1 VPTLHVT
8 GLKKSYGAHV
18 VYDGVSFRL
27 PPGERLALIGRNGTG
42 KTTLLRTIIGEIDA
56 DAGDVGTP
64 KSYRIAL
71 HDQRPPIAGAHTLG
85 SYVGEGLADVH
96 AAEDRLRELERRMAE
111 GDHSD
116 DVLRAYAHAQSEL
129 EAVGGYAWRAR
140 FEEILR
146 GLSFTLEDADRP
158 LGSFSGGELTRASLA
173 RVLAAQP
180 DLLLLDEPTN
190 HLDLRALE
198 WLEDQLTALDCSILL
213 VSHDRW
219 FLERVATGVLEL
231 EFGRSKHYAMG
242 YSSYRRE
249 KAMALANQ
257 ADAFERQQAEIE
269 RLQRFVDKF
278 RAGTRSRQAQ
288 SKVKQMNRMQRV
300 EAPRRD
306 RSLAFG
312 FSKVERSSRIVIEAE
327 KLTLRAGDKP
337 LLDDAGLVVERG
349 QRVAVIGPNG
359 AGKTSLV
366 ETLLGLRPPV
376 SGRIK
381 LGHNVTTGYFSQH
394 IAEMPEHL
402 SVVDAMTRATGGH
415 LNSTQSRTILGNFLF
430 TQEEVDRKVGVLSGG
445 ERRRLALAAL
455 VAGSANLL
463 VLDEPTNHLDV
474 EAREALEEALDAYD
488 GTVLLVSHD
497 RALID
502 AVATHTAS
510 IEDRTIKLRH
520 GDYNDYL
527 EAVAERAAA
536 PAPLSRGPAGPAKT
550 GKPQAEAKQ
559 RRHSA
564 PRTTPTPATRRP
576 SQRTQRLIRDLE
588 SGIAKLEAEQAG
600 LEATL
605 SDPATASDRT
615 RLSEL
620 GTRYQQVQE
629 ELAWKLLEWERVQA
643 GDGLEV

>member
-8 GLKKSYGAHV
+8 GLRKSYGAHV

-27 PPGERLALIGRNGTG
+27 PPGERLALIGRNGAG
-42 KTTLLRTIIGEIDA
+42 KTTLLRTIVGEIDA
-56 DAGDVGTP
+56 DAGDVGKP
-64 KSYRIAL
+64 RSYRIAL

-96 AAEDRLRELERRMAE
+96 AAEDRLRELERRMAS
-111 GDHSD
+111 GDSGD

-129 EAVGGYAWRAR
+129 ESVGGYAWRAR

-146 GLSFTLEDADRP
+146 GLSFRVEDADRP
-158 LGSFSGGELTRASLA
+158 LRSFSGGELTRASLA

-198 WLEDQLTALDCSILL
+198 WLEDQLTALTCSILL

-242 YSSYRRE
+242 YSAYRRE

-288 SKVKQMNRMQRV
+288 SKAKAIQRMPRV
-300 EAPRRD
+300 EAPRRE
-306 RSLAFG
+306 RALAFG
-312 FSKVERSSRIVIEAE
+312 FSKVERSGRIVIEAE
-327 KLTLRAGDKP
+327 KLTLRAGDK
-337 LLDDAGLVVERG
+337 LLLEDAGLVVERG

-359 AGKTSLV
+359 AGKTTLV
-366 ETLLGLRPPV
+366 ETLLGIRAPV
-376 SGRIK
+376 AGRIK

-415 LNSTQSRTILGNFLF
+415 LNSTQSRTILGNFLI

-455 VAGSANLL
+455 VAGGANLL

-474 EAREALEEALDAYD
+474 EAREALEEALDAYE

-510 IEDRTIKLRH
+510 IENRRIVLRH

-527 EAVAERAAA
+527 EAIAEKPPAPAPAPRPARKAKEAPRTPTPRAA
-536 PAPLSRGPAGPAKT
+536 PAK
-550 GKPQAEAKQ
+550 
-559 RRHSA
+559 RRA
-564 PRTTPTPATRRP
+564 

-588 SGIAKLEAEQAG
+588 SGIAKLEAEQSE

-605 SDPATASDRT
+605 ADPANAGDRA
-615 RLSEL
+615 RLGEL

-629 ELAWKLLEWERVQA
+629 ELAWTLLEWERVQA

>member
-8 GLKKSYGAHV
+8 GLRKSFGAHV
-18 VYDGVSFRL
+18 IYDGVSFRL
-27 PPGERLALIGRNGTG
+27 PPGERLALIGRNGAG
-42 KTTLLRTIIGEIDA
+42 KTTLLRTIVGEIDA
-56 DAGDVGTP
+56 DAGELGKP

-96 AAEDRLRELERRMAE
+96 AAEDRLRELERRMAD
-111 GDHSD
+111 GDGSD

-129 EAVGGYAWRAR
+129 ESVGGYAWRAR

-146 GLSFTLEDADRP
+146 GLSFKVEDAERP

-198 WLEDQLTALDCSILL
+198 WLEDQLTALTCSILL

-231 EFGRSKHYAMG
+231 EFGRGKHYAMG
-242 YSSYRRE
+242 YSAYRRE
-249 KAMALANQ
+249 KALALANQ
-257 ADAFERQQAEIE
+257 ADAFERQQAEIA

-288 SKVKQMNRMQRV
+288 SKVKQIQRMPKV

-306 RSLAFG
+306 RALAFG
-312 FSKVERSSRIVIEAE
+312 FSKVERSSRVVIEAE
-327 KLTLRAGDKP
+327 KLVLRAGDKP
-337 LLDDAGLVVERG
+337 LLENAALVVERG

-359 AGKTSLV
+359 AGKTTLV
-366 ETLLGLRPPV
+366 ETLLGIRDPV
-376 SGRIK
+376 AGRIK

-402 SVVDAMTRATGGH
+402 SVVDAMTRATNGH

-430 TQEEVDRKVGVLSGG
+430 SQEEVDRKVAVLSGG

-455 VAGSANLL
+455 VAGGANLL
-463 VLDEPTNHLDV
+463 MLDEPTNHLDV
-474 EAREALEEALDAYD
+474 EAREALEEALDAYE
-488 GTVLLVSHD
+488 GTVVLISHD

-510 IEDRTIKLRH
+510 IEDQRIVLRH

-527 EAVAERAAA
+527 QALAERPAVPPPPAPAKAKAKDTSRQRPAA
-536 PAPLSRGPAGPAKT
+536 PRQEPAK
-550 GKPQAEAKQ
+550 
-559 RRHSA
+559 
-564 PRTTPTPATRRP
+564 RRP

-588 SGIAKLEAEQAG
+588 QNIARLESEQAELEAA
-600 LEATL
+600 LA
-605 SDPATASDRT
+605 DPAGAGDRA
-615 RLSEL
+615 RLGEL
-620 GTRYQQVQE
+620 GTRHQQVQE
-629 ELAWKLLEWERVQA
+629 ELAWNLLEWERVQVT
-643 GDGLEV
+643 DGVEA

>member
-1 VPTLHVT
+1 MPTLHVT
-8 GLKKSYGAHV
+8 GLRKSFGAHV
-18 VYDGVSFRL
+18 IYDGVSFRL
-27 PPGERLALIGRNGTG
+27 PPGERLALIGRNGAG
-42 KTTLLRTIIGEIDA
+42 KTTLLRTIVGEIDA
-56 DAGDVGTP
+56 DAGELGKP

-71 HDQRPPIAGAHTLG
+71 HDQRPPVAGAHTLG

-96 AAEDRLRELERRMAE
+96 AAEDRLRELERRMAD
-111 GDHSD
+111 GDGSD

-129 EAVGGYAWRAR
+129 ESVGGYAWRAR

-146 GLSFTLEDADRP
+146 GLSFKVEDAERP

-198 WLEDQLTALDCSILL
+198 WLEDQLTALTCSILL

-231 EFGRSKHYAMG
+231 EFGRGKHYAMG
-242 YSSYRRE
+242 YSAYRRE
-249 KAMALANQ
+249 KALALANQ
-257 ADAFERQQAEIE
+257 ADAFERQQAEIA

-288 SKVKQMNRMQRV
+288 SKVKQIQRMPKV

-306 RSLAFG
+306 RALAFG
-312 FSKVERSSRIVIEAE
+312 FSKVERSSRVVIEAE
-327 KLTLRAGDKP
+327 KLVLRAGDKP
-337 LLDDAGLVVERG
+337 LLENAALVVERG

-359 AGKTSLV
+359 AGKTTLV
-366 ETLLGLRPPV
+366 ETLLGIRDPV
-376 SGRIK
+376 AGRIK

-402 SVVDAMTRATGGH
+402 SVVDAMTRATNGH

-430 TQEEVDRKVGVLSGG
+430 SQEEVDRKVAVLSGG

-455 VAGSANLL
+455 VAGGANLL
-463 VLDEPTNHLDV
+463 MLDEPTNHLDV
-474 EAREALEEALDAYD
+474 EAREALEEALDAYE
-488 GTVLLVSHD
+488 GTVVLVSHD

-510 IEDRTIKLRH
+510 IEDQRIVLRH

-527 EAVAERAAA
+527 EALAERPAIPPPPAPAKPKAKDTSRQRPAA
-536 PAPLSRGPAGPAKT
+536 PRQEPAK
-550 GKPQAEAKQ
+550 
-559 RRHSA
+559 
-564 PRTTPTPATRRP
+564 RRP
-576 SQRTQRLIRDLE
+576 SQRTQRLIRELE
-588 SGIAKLEAEQAG
+588 QNIARLEGEQTELEAA
-600 LEATL
+600 LA
-605 SDPATASDRT
+605 DPAGAGDRA
-615 RLSEL
+615 RLGEL
-620 GTRYQQVQE
+620 GTRHQQVQE
-629 ELAWKLLEWERVQA
+629 ELAWNLLEWERVQVT
-643 GDGLEV
+643 DGVEA

>member
-8 GLKKSYGAHV
+8 GLRKSFGTHV
-18 VYDGVSFRL
+18 IYDGVSFRL
-27 PPGERLALIGRNGTG
+27 PPGERLALIGRNGAG
-42 KTTLLRTIIGEIDA
+42 KTTLLRTIVGEIDA
-56 DAGDVGTP
+56 DAGELGKP

-96 AAEDRLRELERRMAE
+96 AAEDRLRELERRMAD
-111 GDHSD
+111 GDGSE
-116 DVLRAYAHAQSEL
+116 DVLRAYAHAQSQL
-129 EAVGGYAWRAR
+129 ESVGGYAWRAR

-146 GLSFTLEDADRP
+146 GLSFNVEDAERP

-173 RVLAAQP
+173 RVLASQP

-198 WLEDQLTALDCSILL
+198 WLEDQLTALTCSILL

-231 EFGRSKHYAMG
+231 EFGRGKHYAMG

-249 KAMALANQ
+249 KALALANQ
-257 ADAFERQQAEIE
+257 ADAFERQQAEIA

-288 SKVKQMNRMQRV
+288 SKVKQIQRMPKV
-300 EAPRRD
+300 EAPRRE
-306 RSLAFG
+306 RAIAFG
-312 FSKVERSSRIVIEAE
+312 FAKVERSSRVVIEAE
-327 KLTLRAGDKP
+327 KLVLRAGDKP
-337 LLDDAGLVVERG
+337 LLENAGLVVERG

-359 AGKTSLV
+359 AGKTTLV
-366 ETLLGLRPPV
+366 ETLLGIREPV
-376 SGRIK
+376 AGRIK

-394 IAEMPEHL
+394 IAELPEHL
-402 SVVDAMTRATGGH
+402 SVVDAMTRATNGH

-430 TQEEVDRKVGVLSGG
+430 SQEEVDRKVGVLSGG

-455 VAGSANLL
+455 VAGGANLL
-463 VLDEPTNHLDV
+463 MLDEPTNHLDI
-474 EAREALEEALDAYD
+474 EAREALEEALDAYE
-488 GTVLLVSHD
+488 GTVLFVSHD

-510 IEDRTIKLRH
+510 IENQRVMLRH

-527 EAVAERAAA
+527 EALAERPVAPPPPPAAKARAKQKERPRPAA
-536 PAPLSRGPAGPAKT
+536 PR
-550 GKPQAEAKQ
+550 QE
-559 RRHSA
+559 
-564 PRTTPTPATRRP
+564 PTKRRP

-588 SGIAKLEAEQAG
+588 KNIARLEAEQAE
-600 LEATL
+600 LEAKL
-605 SDPATASDRT
+605 ADPAGAGDHA
-615 RLSEL
+615 RLGEL
-620 GTRYQQVQE
+620 GTRHQQVQE
-629 ELAWKLLEWERVQA
+629 ELAWNLLEWERVQVTDGA
-643 GDGLEV
+643 GV

>member
-8 GLKKSYGAHV
+8 GLRKSFGAHV
-18 VYDGVSFRL
+18 IYDGVSFRL
-27 PPGERLALIGRNGTG
+27 PPGERLALIGRNGAG
-42 KTTLLRTIIGEIDA
+42 KTTLLRTIVGEIDA
-56 DAGDVGTP
+56 DAGELGKP

-71 HDQRPPIAGAHTLG
+71 HDQRPPVAGAHTLG

-111 GDHSD
+111 GDGSD

-129 EAVGGYAWRAR
+129 ESVGGYAWRAR

-146 GLSFTLEDADRP
+146 GLSFKVEDAERP

-198 WLEDQLTALDCSILL
+198 WLEDQLTALTCSILL

-231 EFGRSKHYAMG
+231 EFGRGKHYAMG
-242 YSSYRRE
+242 YSAYRRE
-249 KAMALANQ
+249 KALALANQ
-257 ADAFERQQAEIE
+257 ADAFERQQAEIA

-288 SKVKQMNRMQRV
+288 SKVKQIQRMPKV

-306 RSLAFG
+306 RALAFG
-312 FSKVERSSRIVIEAE
+312 FSKVERSSRVVIEAE
-327 KLTLRAGDKP
+327 KLVLRAGDKP
-337 LLDDAGLVVERG
+337 LLENAALVVERG

-359 AGKTSLV
+359 AGKTTLV
-366 ETLLGLRPPV
+366 ETLLGIRDPV
-376 SGRIK
+376 AGRIK

-394 IAEMPEHL
+394 IVEMPEHL
-402 SVVDAMTRATGGH
+402 SVVDAMTRATNGH

-430 TQEEVDRKVGVLSGG
+430 SQEEVDRKVAVLSGG

-455 VAGSANLL
+455 VAGGANLL
-463 VLDEPTNHLDV
+463 MLDEPTNHLDV
-474 EAREALEEALDAYD
+474 EAREALEEALDAYE
-488 GTVLLVSHD
+488 GTVVLVSHD

-510 IEDRTIKLRH
+510 IEDQRIVLRH

-527 EAVAERAAA
+527 EALAERPAIPPPPAPAKPKAKDTSRQRPAA
-536 PAPLSRGPAGPAKT
+536 PRQEPAK
-550 GKPQAEAKQ
+550 
-559 RRHSA
+559 
-564 PRTTPTPATRRP
+564 RRP
-576 SQRTQRLIRDLE
+576 SQRTQRLIRELE
-588 SGIAKLEAEQAG
+588 QNIARLEGEQTELEAA
-600 LEATL
+600 LA
-605 SDPATASDRT
+605 DPAGAGDRA
-615 RLSEL
+615 RLGEL
-620 GTRYQQVQE
+620 GTRHQQVQE
-629 ELAWKLLEWERVQA
+629 ELAWNLLEWERVQVT
-643 GDGLEV
+643 DGVEA

>member
-8 GLKKSYGAHV
+8 GLRKSFGANV
-18 VYDGVSFRL
+18 IYDGVSFRL
-27 PPGERLALIGRNGTG
+27 PPGERLALIGRNGAG
-42 KTTLLRTIIGEIDA
+42 KTTLLRTIVGEIDP
-56 DAGDVGTP
+56 DAGDVGKP
-64 KSYRIAL
+64 KGYRIAL

-96 AAEDRLRELERRMAE
+96 AAEDRLRELERRMAAGE
-111 GDHSD
+111 HSD
-116 DVLRAYAHAQSEL
+116 DVMRSYAHAQSEL

-146 GLSFTLEDADRP
+146 GLSFKIEDADRP

-190 HLDLRALE
+190 HLDLE

-219 FLERVATGVLEL
+219 FLERVATGILEL

-242 YSSYRRE
+242 YSAFRRE

-288 SKVKQMNRMQRV
+288 SKVKQMNRMERV
-300 EAPRRD
+300 EAPRRE

-337 LLDDAGLVVERG
+337 LLDEAGLVVERG

-359 AGKTSLV
+359 AGKTTLV
-366 ETLLGLRPPV
+366 ETLLGLRQPV

-455 VAGSANLL
+455 VAGGANLL

-510 IEDRTIKLRH
+510 IEDRKITLRH

-527 EAVAERAAA
+527 EAVAERTA
-536 PAPLSRGPAGPAKT
+536 PAAPLSRGPAGAARPKAE
-550 GKPQAEAKQ
+550 GKRQ
-559 RRHSA
+559 SA
-564 PRTTPTPATRRP
+564 PRTTPTPAKRRP

-588 SGIAKLEAEQAG
+588 SGIAKLEAEQSS

-605 SDPATASDRT
+605 TDPATASDHT
-615 RLSEL
+615 RLSEV

>member
-8 GLKKSYGAHV
+8 GLRKSFGAHV
-18 VYDGVSFRL
+18 IYDGVSFRL
-27 PPGERLALIGRNGTG
+27 PPGERLALIGRNGAG
-42 KTTLLRTIIGEIDA
+42 KTTLLRTIVGEIDA
-56 DAGDVGTP
+56 DAGELGKP

-71 HDQRPPIAGAHTLG
+71 HDQRPPVAGAHTLG

-111 GDHSD
+111 GDGSD

-129 EAVGGYAWRAR
+129 ESVGGYAWRAR

-146 GLSFTLEDADRP
+146 GLSFKVEDAERP

-198 WLEDQLTALDCSILL
+198 WLEDQLTALTCSILL

-231 EFGRSKHYAMG
+231 EFGRGKHYAMG
-242 YSSYRRE
+242 YSAYRRE
-249 KAMALANQ
+249 KALALANQ
-257 ADAFERQQAEIE
+257 ADAFERQQAEIA

-288 SKVKQMNRMQRV
+288 SKVKQIQRMPKV

-306 RSLAFG
+306 RALAFG
-312 FSKVERSSRIVIEAE
+312 FSKVERSSRVVIEAE
-327 KLTLRAGDKP
+327 KLVLRAGDKP
-337 LLDDAGLVVERG
+337 LLENAALVVERG

-359 AGKTSLV
+359 AGKTTLV
-366 ETLLGLRPPV
+366 ETLLGIRDPV
-376 SGRIK
+376 AGRIK

-394 IAEMPEHL
+394 IVEMPEHL
-402 SVVDAMTRATGGH
+402 SVVDAMTRATNGH

-430 TQEEVDRKVGVLSGG
+430 SQEEVDRKVAVLSGG

-455 VAGSANLL
+455 VAGGANLL
-463 VLDEPTNHLDV
+463 MLDEPTNHLDV
-474 EAREALEEALDAYD
+474 EAREALEEALDAYE
-488 GTVLLVSHD
+488 GTVVLVSHD

-510 IEDRTIKLRH
+510 IEDQRIVLRH

-527 EAVAERAAA
+527 EALAQRPVVPPPPAPAKAKAKDTSRQRPAA
-536 PAPLSRGPAGPAKT
+536 PRQEPAK
-550 GKPQAEAKQ
+550 
-559 RRHSA
+559 
-564 PRTTPTPATRRP
+564 RRP
-576 SQRTQRLIRDLE
+576 SQRTQRLIRELE
-588 SGIAKLEAEQAG
+588 QNIARLEGEQAELEAA
-600 LEATL
+600 LA
-605 SDPATASDRT
+605 DPAGAGDRA
-615 RLSEL
+615 RLGEL
-620 GTRYQQVQE
+620 GTRHQQVQE
-629 ELAWKLLEWERVQA
+629 ELAWNLLEWERVQVT
-643 GDGLEV
+643 DGVEA